1 MPKQNSKAEEAR
13 KMYEAGK
20 KLVEIAQ
27 ALGVPPGTVR
37 RWKSTYKWDGER
49 SNLKSE
55 RSGKKSERSHNKIN
69 DKNILFF
76 IALISFLRKYGF
88 YR

>member
-37 RWKSTYKWDGER
+37 RWKSTYNRLWK
-49 SNLKSE
+49 
-55 RSGKKSERSHNKIN
+55 NK
-69 DKNILFF
+69 
-76 IALISFLRKYGF
+76 
-88 YR
+88 

>member
-49 SNLKSE
+49 SDLKSE

-76 IALISFLRKYGF
+76 IALSG
-88 YR
+88 